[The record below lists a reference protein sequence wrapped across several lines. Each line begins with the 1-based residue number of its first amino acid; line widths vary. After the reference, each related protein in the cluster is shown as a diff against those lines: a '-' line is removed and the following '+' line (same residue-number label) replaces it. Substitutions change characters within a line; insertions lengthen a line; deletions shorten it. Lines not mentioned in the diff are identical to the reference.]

1 MRISVLNL
9 PEAMASSVAGVQDLL
24 ALAKFAASTRQ
35 QQLEVECQV
44 IDRTAFLKQRPAA
57 LGDALLLPP
66 MFVSPQRLVSFTD
79 EHVAVAR
86 RLEAVRK
93 AGVTVAACCT
103 AVALAARGGGLDGGA
118 ATSTWWAVPIL
129 RERFPA
135 VHFQAS
141 ATRVEHQGYVTSAG
155 PLSWVGQVLHLIER
169 FHGADISRLCAKV
182 AVVEPGRPSSGI
194 FMVPG
199 FADYD
204 DPLVREL
211 QELIA
216 EDIASGVSVSSLAQ
230 RLNLSERTLHR
241 RVKEKTGRSPRQL
254 IADARIEIARTLLE
268 TTREPISA
276 VSQAVGFADDS
287 SFRSAFSRAVG
298 ATPASYRARMNPDP

>member
-1 MRISVLNL
+1 MLISVLNL
-9 PEAMASSVAGVQDLL
+9 PEAMPSAVAGVGDLL
-24 ALAKFAASTRQ
+24 VLARFAASTRQ
-35 QQLEVECQV
+35 QRLDLDCQV
-44 IDRTAFLKQRPAA
+44 LDRDAFLKQRPSA
-57 LGDALLLPP
+57 LGDVLFLPP
-66 MFVSPQRLVSFTD
+66 MLVLPERLVGFTD

-86 RLEAVRK
+86 RLEGIRA
-93 AGVTVAACCT
+93 AGVTIAACCT

-118 ATSTWWAVPIL
+118 ATSTWWAVPLL

-141 ATRVEHQGYVTSAG
+141 ATRVEHQGYITSAG
-155 PLSWVGQVLHLIER
+155 PLSWVGQIIHLIER

-199 FADYD
+199 FADSE
-204 DPLVREL
+204 DPLVRQL

-216 EDIASGVSVSSLAQ
+216 GDIATGVSVSSLARQ
-230 RLNLSERTLHR
+230 LNLSERTLHR

-268 TTREPISA
+268 TTAEPISR

-287 SFRSAFSRAVG
+287 SFRSAFTRAVG
-298 ATPASYRARMNPDP
+298 ATPASYRARMNPDA